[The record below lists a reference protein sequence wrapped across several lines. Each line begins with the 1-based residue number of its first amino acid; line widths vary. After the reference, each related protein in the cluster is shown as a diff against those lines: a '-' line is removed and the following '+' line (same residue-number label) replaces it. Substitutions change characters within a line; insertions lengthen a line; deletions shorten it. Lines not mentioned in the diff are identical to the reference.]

1 MAEPRKSTTPTAA
14 LRMKQVGGSSPTVV
28 FINGLGETLEF
39 WHPVTT
45 RLAGLAMVRYD
56 RAAQDLDQPEGS
68 LSAEIQQIDEVVA
81 HIDGPLVLVG
91 HSYGG
96 VLAESYTRAHPQ
108 RVVGLVLLDPSV
120 PGEYADAD
128 SDGKVGVVQRR
139 AQSLLKSDAM
149 RPVVKRALPW
159 AMIGLGT
166 RKGKTREI
174 IAALPPDLAEHM
186 SDPRHI
192 ARAQFDNTHI
202 GAICAEVLEQ
212 RAEIDMTD
220 IPVRLLVGR
229 LGPRVWRREQ
239 RSWVADQREQLRA
252 FGERAELTELDGA
265 HILMLDCPD
274 EVAAAIRA
282 THASTGS
289 ASS

>member
-1 MAEPRKSTTPTAA
+1 MAEPKKSATPTAA
-14 LRMKQVGGSSPTVV
+14 LRMKQVDGTTPTVV

-45 RLAGLAMVRYD
+45 RLTGLAMVRYD
-56 RAAQDLDQPEGS
+56 RAAQELDQPEGS
-68 LSAEIQQIDEVVA
+68 LSAEIQQLDEVVS

-96 VLAESYTRAHPQ
+96 VLAESYARAHPE

-128 SDGKVGVVQRR
+128 ADGKVGVVQRG

-159 AMIGLGT
+159 AMIGFGT

-174 IAALPPDLAEHM
+174 IAALPPELAEHM

-202 GAICAEVLEQ
+202 GGICAEVLEQ
-212 RAEIDMTD
+212 RAEIDMPD